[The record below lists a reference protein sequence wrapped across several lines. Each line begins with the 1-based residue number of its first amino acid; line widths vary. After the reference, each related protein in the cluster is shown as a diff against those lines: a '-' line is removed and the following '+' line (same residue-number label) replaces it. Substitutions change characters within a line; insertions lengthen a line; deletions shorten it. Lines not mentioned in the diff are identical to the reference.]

1 MLRKPELAA
10 LFKDAYMPR
19 DVFVEDSTTLGA
31 QAKHGTDD
39 FSSTLEQSPEV
50 PAAYPMIQPM
60 KAAFHFDSVDG
71 FGEWQILV
79 STRADRNLREY
90 KRSDQKLF
98 AIILK
103 KIK

>member
-1 MLRKPELAA
+1 
-10 LFKDAYMPR
+10 
-19 DVFVEDSTTLGA
+19 
-31 QAKHGTDD
+31 
-39 FSSTLEQSPEV
+39 
-50 PAAYPMIQPM
+50 MIQPM

-98 AIILK
+98 RIILK